1 MEEDISKT
9 VNDVCCFLAQC
20 QNCEIRISEIEKN
33 HATVPTKRMVS
44 NGDCYEGCINCSHFL
59 GINGTK
65 IFRRINILQNMTC
78 TNKTFN
84 NFPCTELNIIAL
96 NMLSTLTNS
105 KLLEDAKDMIKHC
118 NPGFV
123 EDPAR
128 TLSAMI
134 KTPTDDEISNV
145 KNFFSSDTVAPQPIH
160 LQPKIQKGPGK
171 VIGIVF
177 LFVVVIASLVITG
190 WLIRT
195 RIFNSH
201 SRTTNF
207 SNVLY
212 SRIDYDHENLDDYS
226 DDDDDKGELSMF
238 ERA

>member
-1 MEEDISKT
+1 MAGVYNTLKDRPLVFIL
-9 VNDVCCFLAQC
+9 FQ
-20 QNCEIRISEIEKN
+20 
-33 HATVPTKRMVS
+33 
-44 NGDCYEGCINCSHFL
+44 
-59 GINGTK
+59 INGTK
-65 IFRRINILQNMTC
+65 TFRRINVLQNMTC

-96 NMLSTLTNS
+96 NMLSTLASS